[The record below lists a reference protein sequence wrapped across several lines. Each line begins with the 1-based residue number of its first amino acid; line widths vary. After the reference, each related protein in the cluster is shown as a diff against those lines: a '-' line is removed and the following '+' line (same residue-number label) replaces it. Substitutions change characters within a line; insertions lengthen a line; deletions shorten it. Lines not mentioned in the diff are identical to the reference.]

1 MNQPSR
7 PCHGGRS
14 IVLGV
19 NRTEGARQAHADCP
33 ADHRR
38 RCRRGLRERHGR
50 PPINRRCEPPAA
62 GTAAGEPVRPH
73 GRQSMVPAR
82 AGTVLTYKGDDEG
95 TPATDVFRVTGRTKP
110 ILGIRATVIDDRVYH
125 RGRLAERTNDWYAQ
139 DRAGN
144 VWYLGEKTATLKA
157 DGTVESTEGSW
168 RAGVDG
174 ARAGIFMPAQP
185 RVHAGGW
192 QEYYKGHAQDRYE
205 ILGLTTKVRAPAA
218 ASNAAMLTQETTPLE
233 PGVVDHKVY
242 VRDVGTVTEETVK
255 GGHERFR
262 LVSIRRR

>member
-1 MNQPSR
+1 M
-7 PCHGGRS
+7 
-14 IVLGV
+14 
-19 NRTEGARQAHADCP
+19 RTPTALLTTAAVAVAGCANAT
-33 ADHRR
+33 ADHRSTVAASD
-38 RCRRGLRERHGR
+38 L
-50 PPINRRCEPPAA
+50 PPALPPA
-62 GTAAGEPVRPH
+62 SQFVRTVDNPWFPLEP
-73 GRQSMVPAR
+73 
-82 AGTVLTYKGDDEG
+82 GTVLTYKGDDEG

-205 ILGLTTKVRAPAA
+205 ILGLTTKVRTPAA